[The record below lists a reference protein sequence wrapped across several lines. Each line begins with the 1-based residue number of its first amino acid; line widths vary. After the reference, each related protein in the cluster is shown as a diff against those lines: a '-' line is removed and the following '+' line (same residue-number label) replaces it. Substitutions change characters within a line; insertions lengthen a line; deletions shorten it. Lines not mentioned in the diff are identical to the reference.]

1 MCRIKSAF
9 FLRSVFTLSWGKN
22 HLRIL
27 LNALE
32 VGSPVRLVRTSTCF
46 QPCLS
51 ICYCSLGAFPLVL
64 FPGLGSFLICLYS
77 VFSLRGTLQISRVFC
92 EVLFSMVSV
101 SQILSPWL
109 LSSIKSTHRIQLI
122 ESPGLCPGSP
132 FLSHG
137 LESFQKKSKLGVIIR
152 ITSSVSCFLGIT
164 VLHCLILL
172 SLTPLI
178 SYILLVCWI
187 FQVIR

>member
-9 FLRSVFTLSWGKN
+9 FLRSIFTLSWGKN

-64 FPGLGSFLICLYS
+64 FPGLGSFFIFLYS
-77 VFSLRGTLQISRVFC
+77 VLSLRGTLQISRVFC
-92 EVLFSMVSV
+92 EVLFSMVLGLANSISLA
-101 SQILSPWL
+101 SQLHKINSQN
-109 LSSIKSTHRIQLI
+109 STHRIPWALPWF
-122 ESPGLCPGSP
+122 SLPVTWSRKFP
-132 FLSHG
+132 
-137 LESFQKKSKLGVIIR
+137 KKGKLGVIVR

-172 SLTPLI
+172 SLTPLL

-187 FQVIR
+187 F